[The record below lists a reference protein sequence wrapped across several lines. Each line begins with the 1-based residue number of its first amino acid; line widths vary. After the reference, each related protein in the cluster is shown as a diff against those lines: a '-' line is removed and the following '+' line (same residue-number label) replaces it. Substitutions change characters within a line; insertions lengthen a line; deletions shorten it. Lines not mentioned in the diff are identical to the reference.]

1 MTTSET
7 VASDLHGAHD
17 GGVAARRAVMRWAW
31 RLFRR
36 EWRQQLLVLVLI
48 IVAVGALFVAA
59 AVATNNP
66 TPANVG
72 FGNAKDIM
80 SFEGPVPH
88 LAAKVAAL
96 EHRVGRVQVIENE
109 SLTIPGSTETYQLRA
124 ESSHGAFSGPL
135 LSLVSGR
142 YPSTPAEIAVT
153 KGVASA
159 FDLRIGS
166 TWSEDGIARHVV
178 GIVQDSLDT
187 LDEFALVVPGQV
199 RSPNDTELLFDAPAS
214 VASKLGPNVQT
225 LSQVESHNPINPVTI
240 IAMVT
245 VLGMVL
251 IALVSVGGFTVLAQR
266 RLRSLGLLAATG
278 ATTKNVR
285 LVVKTNGAI
294 VGVVGALLGA
304 VVGFVVWV
312 IARPTIEGTAHHV
325 IGTFHLPWIV
335 IGPALGLAVVATYLA
350 ARRPART
357 VAMVPVHAALSGR
370 PLPPRKVRWSL
381 VPGAV
386 FLVIAFIL
394 LSFSSVAGGAQ
405 PRTPELVF
413 GLIALIPSVILL
425 APFCLALAARIGR
438 LMPIGPRLAL
448 RDLYRYR
455 ARSGSAM
462 AAISVAVLA
471 AVITAAAA
479 SLRYDQYLD
488 YAGPNLASN
497 QVLVYAPLPGGTV
510 VSGPNQAPHAT
521 PKPPPMA
528 TLEAKVHEIA
538 TALGAKSTLELFQAN
553 AYLQR
558 DITSG
563 RNWSGAIYVATPQL
577 LRAFGIKA
585 SSINP
590 DADVLTWRPGIAGLS
605 RMTLTW
611 SGGKGGGQN
620 LDGSNGS
627 NAFPC
632 PKSSC
637 LRNPKIQYLGSLP
650 SGTSAPNTVF
660 TEHAIR
666 TLHLQTSLAGWFIT
680 TTNPPT
686 AAQVRNAR
694 FIANEVSGM
703 SIETKSSSPPGDEV
717 IDLATVFGIVLAL
730 AILGMSIGLI
740 RSETAGDLRTLAA
753 TGASGWTRRTIT
765 AATTGALGFFG
776 AVLGTFAAYL
786 GLVAF
791 VRSNTQNG
799 GESALFST
807 VPVNNLLEILV
818 AMPIAAAVIAWLLAG
833 REPPAISHSPIE

>member
-425 APFCLALAARIGR
+425 APFCLALAAAHRTADADRTSARAARPLSLSRALGIGNGCDKRGGACRGHHRCSRVPALRPIPR
-438 LMPIGPRLAL
+438 LRGSESRLEPGPRLH
-448 RDLYRYR
+448 
-455 ARSGSAM
+455 
-462 AAISVAVLA
+462 
-471 AVITAAAA
+471 
-479 SLRYDQYLD
+479 
-488 YAGPNLASN
+488 
-497 QVLVYAPLPGGTV
+497 APLPGGTV

-703 SIETKSSSPPGDEV
+703 SIETKSSSPR
-717 IDLATVFGIVLAL
+717 
-730 AILGMSIGLI
+730 GMKSSISRPCSGSCS
-740 RSETAGDLRTLAA
+740 RSPSSE
-753 TGASGWTRRTIT
+753 
-765 AATTGALGFFG
+765 
-776 AVLGTFAAYL
+776 
-786 GLVAF
+786 
-791 VRSNTQNG
+791 
-799 GESALFST
+799 
-807 VPVNNLLEILV
+807 
-818 AMPIAAAVIAWLLAG
+818 
-833 REPPAISHSPIE
+833 

>member
-1 MTTSET
+1 MTTAET
-7 VASDLHGAHD
+7 VAPDLHGARD

-36 EWRQQLLVLVLI
+36 EWRQQLLVLALI

-72 FGNAKDIM
+72 FGNAKDVM

-88 LAAKVAAL
+88 LVAKVATL
-96 EHRVGRVQVIENE
+96 ENRFGRVQVIENE
-109 SLTIPGSTETYQLRA
+109 TLTIPGSTETYQLRA
-124 ESSHGAFSGPL
+124 EASHGAFSGPL

-142 YPSTPAEIAVT
+142 YPSTPAEVTVT

-159 FDLRIGS
+159 FGLRIGS
-166 TWSEDGIARHVV
+166 TWTEDGIGRRVV
-178 GIVQDSLDT
+178 GIAEDPLDT

-199 RSPNDTELLFDAPAS
+199 RSPSDSELLFDAPLAD
-214 VASKLGPNVQT
+214 VSKLGPNVES
-225 LSQVESHNPINPVTI
+225 LSQAESNNPLNPVTI
-240 IAMVT
+240 IAMVA

-294 VGVVGALLGA
+294 VGVFGTVVGAAIGL
-304 VVGFVVWV
+304 VVWL
-312 IARPTIEGTAHHV
+312 IYRPTIEGTAHHV
-325 IGTFHLPWIV
+325 IGAFQLPWIV
-335 IGPALGLAVVATYLA
+335 IAPAMGLAVVASYLA

-357 VAMVPVHAALSGR
+357 VAMVTVHAALSGR
-370 PLPPRKVRWSL
+370 PMPPRKVRWSV

-386 FLVIAFIL
+386 FFAIAFVL
-394 LSFSSVAGGAQ
+394 LSFSTVAGGAS
-405 PRTPELVF
+405 PNTPFLVF
-413 GLIALIPSVILL
+413 GLIALIPAVILL
-425 APFCLALAARIGR
+425 APFCLALAAHIGR

-471 AVITAAAA
+471 AVVTAAAA
-479 SLRYDQYLD
+479 SLRYGQYLD

-497 QVLVYAPLPGGTV
+497 EVVAYTPLPGGTI
-510 VSGPNQAPHAT
+510 VSGPGMKPHPT

-528 TLEAKVHEIA
+528 TLDAKVHEIA
-538 TALGAKSTLELFQAN
+538 TALDAKSTLELFQTN
-553 AYLQR
+553 AILQR
-558 DITSG
+558 AASG

-577 LRAFGIKA
+577 LRAFGIRA
-585 SSINP
+585 STVNP

-605 RMTLTW
+605 QMQLTW
-611 SGGKGGGQN
+611 GNGGG
-620 LDGSNGS
+620 GS
-627 NAFPC
+627 PC

-637 LRNPKIQYLGSLP
+637 IWDPKIQYVASLP

-660 TEHAIR
+660 TPHAIR
-666 TLHLQTSLAGWFIT
+666 MLHLQTSLAGWFIV
-680 TTNPPT
+680 TNHPPT
-686 AAQVRNAR
+686 AAQTRNAR
-694 FIANEVSGM
+694 LIAAEVSGM
-703 SIETKSSSPPGDEV
+703 SIETKSSAPPGYEV

-730 AILGMSIGLI
+730 AILAMSIGLI
-740 RSETAGDLRTLAA
+740 RSETAGELRTLAA

-765 AATTGALGFFG
+765 AATAGALGFFG

-786 GLVAF
+786 GLVAN
-791 VRSNTQNG
+791 VRSNTLNG
-799 GESALFST
+799 GESALMST

-818 AMPIAAAVIAWLLAG
+818 AMPIAAAIVAWLLAG
-833 REPPAISHSPIE
+833 REPAVITRQAIE